1 VRRMLPPL
9 PSNPHR
15 YHEEKSEIAEDL
27 LKLAMEVSGK
37 PRRRRDVPSR
47 IVIESQ
53 MVNGRRV
60 QVQKRRPFAIFVG

>member
-1 VRRMLPPL
+1 MLPPL

-27 LKLAMEVSGK
+27 LKLAASVNGK

-53 MVNGRRV
+53 IVNGRRV
-60 QVQKRRPFAIFVG
+60 QVQKRRLFAIFVG